1 MEHLE
6 TSEMISKRSGDQG
19 DISIDYDALGLQE
32 THDTSQFLSD

>member
-1 MEHLE
+1 VEHLE
-6 TSEMISKRSGDQG
+6 TSEMVSKRSGDQG